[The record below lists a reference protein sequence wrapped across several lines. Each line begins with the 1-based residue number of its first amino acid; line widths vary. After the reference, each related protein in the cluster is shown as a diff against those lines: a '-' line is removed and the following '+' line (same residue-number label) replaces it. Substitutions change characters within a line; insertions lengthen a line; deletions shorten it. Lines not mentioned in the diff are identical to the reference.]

1 LFGKAALTHGRS
13 NLINRP
19 KKENKLMA
27 EDSDDKKPHE
37 EKVKPPRPGD
47 DDDDQNGDG
56 NGQGGGDEDATW
68 GTGGG

>member
-1 LFGKAALTHGRS
+1 MNTQDQISRLE
-13 NLINRP
+13 
-19 KKENKLMA
+19 KENKIMA
-27 EDSDDKKPHE
+27 KDSDDKKPDE